1 MAITRI
7 KNNQVTDAS
16 AGNVYLGINAAVK
29 LQDFSVTAG
38 KIANSLVYGSDL
50 TVTGNLTVNGQTTT
64 IDTVSVVIED
74 PILYLAANQ
83 TGAPSLDIGFIG
95 ERGTSQNITFVWDE
109 SAGEFVTGF
118 TNDTTTNSTV
128 TIASYADFHTNNAN
142 IGGNIVING
151 TTSFVGNII
160 SPVNIT
166 GNFSAGNISTPG
178 QISAV
183 GNISGGNV
191 NAVANVETANL
202 RVTSM
207 SGNRMVFTDDNDY
220 LITTQNFTYD
230 GVTANIQGVLVVDNF
245 TIDTTNITSNANITI
260 TSSAGN
266 ANIDIT
272 PTGNGALNVANIFID
287 DNTIGSSSGNIV
299 INPTANIVLPDET
312 ANAVLYLTAQKEIE
326 SSSNF
331 VYDGTTANI
340 QGALVIDNIN
350 INGNDI
356 STTNTN
362 GNLTLTPNGTGGLI
376 VDAENSNFLG
386 NLTTSGNLVSNA
398 AVIATGNITAGN
410 LISNGAISATTTI
423 NATGNITGGN
433 LTTAGITSTGSLTA
447 STTINATGNITG
459 GNLTTAGITSTGS
472 LTASTTIN
480 ATGNITGGNV
490 SAGAG
495 IISTTGNVNG
505 GNVNATTGVTATTVN
520 ATGNVSAGN
529 LTTAG
534 ITSTGSLTA
543 STTIN
548 ATGNITGGNLTTT
561 GVTDTGSLTAST
573 TINATG
579 NITGG
584 NLITTGVTQTGTLET
599 TGNALIGGNLVVQGN
614 ITYIN
619 IDDLRVE
626 DPIIIL
632 GTGPNGAPLTVNDGK
647 DRGIFMEY
655 YDTGLGN
662 AFMGWD
668 NSSGNM
674 IIANDAFFT
683 GNDVVGINSYG
694 TLEVGNV
701 FGQSAVFIGNVN
713 AGNLISQGAVIGN
726 VQITGNLTLG
736 NLSVTGVINTTGNI
750 TGGNLVS
757 NAAISAATTI
767 NATGNITG
775 GNLTTAGITS
785 TGSLTASTTINA
797 TGNITGGNLTTA
809 GITSTGSLTASTTI
823 NATGNITGGN
833 IDTAGITST
842 GSLTASTTINATG
855 NITGGNLTT
864 AGQVVATGN
873 VTGGNLTTA
882 GITSTG
888 SLTASTTINATGNI
902 TGGNIDTAGQVV
914 ATGNITGGNLIT
926 AGLTSTA
933 TLSASGN
940 ANVGNL
946 GTAGLIVATGNI
958 TGGNVNTA
966 GQVVATGNITGG
978 NLTTAGITSTG
989 SLTASTTINATGNI
1003 TGGNLSAGS
1012 GIISTT
1018 GNVNG
1023 GNVNATASVTGANL
1037 IATGNVTGAN
1047 VVGTTSGR
1055 FGNIVISGDDITD
1068 TNGRVNFNTA
1078 GADVDFAVNGDTVAN
1093 VFYVDAGTGTASFGN
1108 ATQTTGAV
1116 VSFNTNNSILVPVG
1130 NSAQRPTGATGM
1142 IRFNTTLDN
1151 LEFYDA
1157 DGWVSAG
1164 SVFTVIDSQV
1174 FNGDGSTVAFTLDS
1188 DQTTDSCIV
1197 SINGVVQIP
1206 VVAYAVAGT
1215 TLTFTEAPLSQD
1227 VIEVRKITTTVTV
1240 KAISNSTG
1248 NALIEVEDT
1257 SSNVYITGNL
1267 VPIANSVQDLG
1278 SATLR
1283 WKDGYFSGNSITLGN
1298 IVLKNTSGNTL
1309 AFFGPDGTTP
1319 GVLSSNNV
1327 DTTSIANGNA
1337 SVQTF
1342 SASGN
1347 VGISAGGNANVL
1359 VVDGQGIH
1367 VSGNISVTGNI
1378 VAPQILAVSSPL
1390 LYLQD
1395 DAPYPYNFDIGF
1407 FSNFTGGPGNTFQ
1420 NTGVVRDFAD
1430 NEWKFF
1436 SNVATPVGNT
1446 VTFNANTT
1454 YDTVAM
1460 GQLRV
1465 NLMGNATAIING
1477 GSNGVGNIGSATS
1490 VFNTAFIKATSAQ
1503 YADLAENYEADAT
1516 YEPGTVVCFG
1526 GAKEITVC
1534 NIEDCTRVA
1543 GVIST
1548 NPSYLMNS
1556 GQTGDYVASVALQGR
1571 VPTKVTGQ
1579 IRKGDLIVSAGD
1591 GRGRANNDARAG
1603 TIIGKALADFDGQDG
1618 VIEVVVG
1625 RV

>member
-16 AGNVYLGINAAVK
+16 AGNIYLGINAAVK
-29 LQDFSVTAG
+29 LQDYSVTAG

-83 TGAPSLDIGFIG
+83 TGSPSLDIGFIG

-109 SAGEFVTGF
+109 SAGEFVTAF

-128 TIASYADFHTNNAN
+128 TIASYANFHTNNAN

-166 GNFSAGNISTPG
+166 GNFAAGNISTPG

-191 NAVANVETANL
+191 NAVGNVETANL

-207 SGNRMVFTDDNDY
+207 TANRVTFTDPNDY
-220 LITTQNFTYD
+220 VITSQNFTFD
-230 GVTANIQGVLVVDNF
+230 GGIANIQGTLVVDNV
-245 TIDTTNITSNANITI
+245 TINGTSITSEADLTL
-260 TSSAGN
+260 TSTAGN
-266 ANIDIT
+266 ANIDVS
-272 PTGNGALNVANIFID
+272 PTGTGVVNIGNITIGN
-287 DNTIGSSSGNIV
+287 NTIGSSFGNI
-299 INPTANIVLPDET
+299 ILNPTANIVLPDET
-312 ANAVLYLTAQKEIE
+312 ASAVLYLTANKEIE
-326 SSSNF
+326 TSSNF

-398 AVIATGNITAGN
+398 AVIATGNVSGGNITTAGQVVATGNVTGGNVNAASAITAG
-410 LISNGAISATTTI
+410 TTI

-459 GNLTTAGITSTGS
+459 GNL
-472 LTASTTIN
+472 
-480 ATGNITGGNV
+480 
-490 SAGAG
+490 
-495 IISTTGNVNG
+495 
-505 GNVNATTGVTATTVN
+505 
-520 ATGNVSAGN
+520 
-529 LTTAG
+529 
-534 ITSTGSLTA
+534 
-543 STTIN
+543 
-548 ATGNITGGNLTTT
+548 
-561 GVTDTGSLTAST
+561 
-573 TINATG
+573 
-579 NITGG
+579 
-584 NLITTGVTQTGTLET
+584 ITTGVTSTGTLET

-726 VQITGNLTLG
+726 VQITGNLALG
-736 NLSVTGVINTTGNI
+736 NLSVSGVINTTGNI

-757 NAAISAATTI
+757 NAAITASTTINATGNITGGNLTTTGITSTGSLTASTTINATGNITGGNVSTAGQVVATGNITGGNLTTAGITSTGSLTASTTI

-833 IDTAGITST
+833 
-842 GSLTASTTINATG
+842 
-855 NITGGNLTT
+855 
-864 AGQVVATGN
+864 
-873 VTGGNLTTA
+873 
-882 GITSTG
+882 
-888 SLTASTTINATGNI
+888 
-902 TGGNIDTAGQVV
+902 
-914 ATGNITGGNLIT
+914 
-926 AGLTSTA
+926 
-933 TLSASGN
+933 
-940 ANVGNL
+940 
-946 GTAGLIVATGNI
+946 
-958 TGGNVNTA
+958 
-966 GQVVATGNITGG
+966 
-978 NLTTAGITSTG
+978 
-989 SLTASTTINATGNI
+989 
-1003 TGGNLSAGS
+1003 LSAGS

-1023 GNVNATASVTGANL
+1023 GNVNATAAVTGANL

-1047 VVGTTSGR
+1047 VVGTTSGK

-1108 ATQTTGAV
+1108 STQTTGAV
-1116 VSFNTNNSILVPVG
+1116 VSFNNVNSILIPVG
-1130 NSAQRPTGATGM
+1130 NSAQRPTGVTGM
-1142 IRFNTTLDN
+1142 VRFNTTLDN

-1157 DGWVSAG
+1157 DSWVSAG

-1188 DQTTDSCIV
+1188 EQTTDSCIV

-1206 VVAYAVAGT
+1206 VTAYAVSGT

-1227 VIEVRKITTTVTV
+1227 VIEVRKLTTTVTV
-1240 KAISNSTG
+1240 KAISNSVG
-1248 NALIEVEDT
+1248 NAVIEVEDT

-1267 VPIANSVQDLG
+1267 VPIANNTQDLG
-1278 SATLR
+1278 SETLR

-1298 IVLKNTSGNTL
+1298 IVLKNTTGNTL
-1309 AFFGPDGTTP
+1309 SFFGPDGTTP

-1337 SVQTF
+1337 SVQTL

-1347 VGISAGGNANVL
+1347 VVMTSGGVAQL
-1359 VVDGQGIH
+1359 TTYPGGVVI
-1367 VSGNISVTGNI
+1367 SGNLLVEGTETVINVVNLNVEDPILALGRGANNAPLTSDDDKDRGVEMWYYVTG
-1378 VAPQILAVSSPL
+1378 
-1390 LYLQD
+1390 
-1395 DAPYPYNFDIGF
+1395 
-1407 FSNFTGGPGNTFQ
+1407 
-1420 NTGVVRDFAD
+1420 
-1430 NEWKFF
+1430 
-1436 SNVATPVGNT
+1436 VGEKAAYMGWEDS
-1446 VTFNANTT
+1446 ANTMIMAQ
-1454 YDTVAM
+1454 DVSVANNVVTINNY
-1460 GQLRV
+1460 GSVRV
-1465 NLMGNATAIING
+1465 GSLLTSGILNTNA
-1477 GSNGVGNIGSATS
+1477 NGVGNIGNSSTY
-1490 VFNTAFIKATSAQ
+1490 FNTAFIKATSAQ

-1534 NIEDCTRVA
+1534 DVADSTRVA

-1556 GQTGDYVASVALQGR
+1556 GQTGEHVAAVALQGR

-1579 IRKGDLIVSAGD
+1579 ICKGDLIVSAGN